1 MNRFESLARALT
13 LLPMVCLLAA
23 PAAFAQT
30 PAPDFVD
37 ISSDR
42 QEILDQDDRALFVGN
57 VNAIRGDTRLRADE
71 AEAIIARSPET
82 GQRRIERIVARG
94 EVFYVTPLETAR
106 GDHGIY
112 DLNEEIIIL
121 SGSVVLT
128 QGCNVSTG
136 QELVINLRTGISRL
150 TGGSGRVRSLFFSE
164 ASEEAAA
171 QREECPSPPVPGRLP
186 ARYQADFLSSQPR
199 AADAAADGEA
209 DDAGEDAGE

>member
-1 MNRFESLARALT
+1 MSVLHCLAR
-13 LLPMVCLLAA
+13 LLPAAGMALLAA
-23 PAAFAQT
+23 GSLAHAQA

-71 AEAIIARSPET
+71 AEAFLARNAQT

-94 EVFYVTPLETAR
+94 DVFYVTPAETAR
-106 GDHGIY
+106 GDRGVY
-112 DLNEEIIIL
+112 DLDTETITL
-121 SGSVVLT
+121 TGGVVLT

-150 TGGSGRVRSLFFSE
+150 TGGNGRVRSLFFSE
-164 ASEEAAA
+164 SSEAAA
-171 QREECPSPPVPGRLP
+171 AASGECPSPPVPGPQP
-186 ARYQADFLSSQPR
+186 ARYRADFLEASR
-199 AADAAADGEA
+199 TDAAPSEAPA
-209 DDAGEDAGE
+209 DDNR

>member
-1 MNRFESLARALT
+1 MSTMQRLARLWPALALALT
-13 LLPMVCLLAA
+13 AGAQAA
-23 PAAFAQT
+23 TAQS
-30 PAPDFVD
+30 PVPDFVD

-71 AEAIIARSPET
+71 AEAIIARNPQT
-82 GQRRIERIVARG
+82 GQRRIDRIVARG
-94 EVFYVTPLETAR
+94 DVFYVTPLETAR

-150 TGGSGRVRSLFFSE
+150 TGGNGRVRSLFFSDDGAE
-164 ASEEAAA
+164 DAAA
-171 QREECPSPPVPGRLP
+171 QRERCPAPPVPGPPPQSYRE
-186 ARYQADFLSSQPR
+186 DFLSAQTR
-199 AADAAADGEA
+199 AAP
-209 DDAGEDAGE
+209 EDAGSE